1 MKKNLVMFVL
11 GVLLAGCGDHNHG
24 GHDKHGDSG
33 QKNAGP
39 KLVENLP
46 DKMAAAQ
53 GVVTGFTGD
62 MVMIEHGDIQGTSMG
77 AMNMGFG
84 YLNDVDVSALKE
96 GDEIA
101 FLMKVGKDESLRITG
116 FCKPADDGENCLE
129 AVLKP

>member
-1 MKKNLVMFVL
+1 MRTTLAVFAFGAVL
-11 GVLLAGCGDHNHG
+11 GGCGDHNHG
-24 GHDKHGDSG
+24 GHEKHGDSE
-33 QKNAGP
+33 QKNTGP
-39 KLVENLP
+39 KLIENLP

-53 GVVTGFTGD
+53 GEVTGFAGE
-62 MVMIEHGDIQGTSMG
+62 MIMIEHGDIQGTSMG

-84 YLNDVDVSALKE
+84 YMNDVDVSELKE
-96 GDEIA
+96 DDEIA